1 MRCFFRL
8 SWNNYISYIV
18 QCPQNKLSSTLFG
31 LQLDG
36 KTLLIR
42 RWIQFSITKIVEKC
56 PLNVLIPCQR

>member
-1 MRCFFRL
+1 MRCFFGL
-8 SWNNYISYIV
+8 SWNNYISYVV

-42 RWIQFSITKIVEKC
+42 LLIQFSIIKLAEKC
-56 PLNVLIPCQR
+56 SLNVLVPCQR